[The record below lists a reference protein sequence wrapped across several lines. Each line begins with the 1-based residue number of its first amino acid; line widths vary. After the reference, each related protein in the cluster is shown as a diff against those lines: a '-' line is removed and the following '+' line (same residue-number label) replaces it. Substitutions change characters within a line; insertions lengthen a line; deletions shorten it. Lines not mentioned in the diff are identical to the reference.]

1 MDVRQKHMTNIQQRL
16 AYLKSRVVIA
26 GSLNLT
32 DIHIYAED
40 FYQALF
46 NLLGNS
52 YKNGNIDK
60 QNCAYIDLIDDSNKI
75 AMQVTARDD
84 NKKITETIEGF
95 FENTEHPEHKDYSLK
110 VLLIS
115 KRAKDYTTDFTSKGK
130 YKFNHQEDVIDI
142 ERLIATIKG
151 SGREKIIEISKFLDN
166 EIDLPRPKTE
176 TNEVETIMSLLEY
189 LSDDANYKEFDGN
202 YICDPEQKINS
213 RFKDYADDFKEEF
226 TDLFSIYCNT
236 IPEVKRAFGLD
247 GVRAKKI
254 SNFLKIISNRYLR
267 ECSEKP
273 LDAFDK
279 LTDYFE
285 DKLNSNGIRADIGA
299 IRYYLLDEL
308 IGCNIF
314 SIKIE

>member
-16 AYLKSRVVIA
+16 AYLKSRVEIA

-60 QNCAYIDLIDDSNKI
+60 QNFAYIDLIDDSNKK

-95 FENTEHPEHKDYSLK
+95 FENTEHPEYKDYSLK

-142 ERLIATIKG
+142 ERLIAIIKD
-151 SGREKIIEISKFLDN
+151 SGREKIIELSKLLDN

-189 LSDDANYKEFDGN
+189 LSDDENYKEFDGN

-213 RFKDYADDFKEEF
+213 RFKDYAEDFKEEF

-254 SNFLKIISNRYLR
+254 SNFLNFISNRFLR
-267 ECSEKP
+267 EANEKP
-273 LDAFDK
+273 FEALDK

-285 DKLNSNGIRADIGA
+285 NKLNSNGIRADIGA

-314 SIKIE
+314 SIKLE

>member
-1 MDVRQKHMTNIQQRL
+1 MDVRQKHMNNIQNRL
-16 AYLKSRVVIA
+16 AYLKSRVEIA

-40 FYQALF
+40 FYQALLNF
-46 NLLGNS
+46 LGNS
-52 YKNGNIDK
+52 YRNGNIDK
-60 QNCAYIDLIDDSNKI
+60 QNCAFIDLIDDTNKS
-75 AMQVTARDD
+75 AMQITARDD
-84 NKKITETIEGF
+84 NSKISETIIGF
-95 FENTEHPEHKDYSLK
+95 YENSEHPEYKDYSLK

-115 KRAKDYTTDFTSKGK
+115 KRAKDYNTDFTFNGK
-130 YKFNHQEDVIDI
+130 YKFNHKEDVLDI
-142 ERLIATIKG
+142 ERLIAIIKD
-151 SGREKIIEISKFLDN
+151 SGREKIVEVSKFLDN

-176 TNEVETIMSLLEY
+176 SNEVETIMSLLEY
-189 LSDDANYKEFDGN
+189 LSDDENYKEFDGN

-226 TDLFSIYCNT
+226 TDLFAIYCNT
-236 IPEVKRAFGLD
+236 ILESERTFGLD

-254 SNFLKIISNRYLR
+254 SNFLKTISNRYLR
-267 ECSEKP
+267 ESNDKP
-273 LDAFDK
+273 LDALDK

-285 DKLNSNGIRADIGA
+285 NKLNSNGINADIGA

-314 SIKIE
+314 STKIE

>member
-1 MDVRQKHMTNIQQRL
+1 MTNIQHRL
-16 AYLKSRVVIA
+16 AYLKCRVEIA

-46 NLLGNS
+46 NLLGSS
-52 YKNGNIDK
+52 YINGNIDN
-60 QNCAYIDLIDDSNKI
+60 QNYAYIDLIDNTNKN
-75 AMQVTARDD
+75 AMQVTARND
-84 NKKITETIEGF
+84 NKKITDTIIGF
-95 FENTEHPEHKDYSLK
+95 FENTEHPEYKDYSLK

-115 KRAKDYTTDFTSKGK
+115 KCAKDYSTDFTFQGK
-130 YKFNHQEDVIDI
+130 YKFNHKEDVIDI
-142 ERLIATIKG
+142 ERLIALIKD
-151 SGREKIIEISKFLDN
+151 SGREKIIEISKFLDY

-176 TNEVETIMSLLEY
+176 SNEVETIMSLLVY
-189 LSDDANYKEFDGN
+189 LSADENYKEFDGN

-226 TDLFSIYCNT
+226 TDLFPIYCNI
-236 IPEVKRAFGLD
+236 IPEVKRTFGLD

-254 SNFLKIISNRYLR
+254 SNFLKFISNRYLR
-267 ECSEKP
+267 ECNEKP
-273 LDAFDK
+273 LNALDK

-285 DKLNSNGIRADIGA
+285 NKLNSNGIRADIGA